1 MNPVRWK
8 YTAAVMLVLSVILLG
23 TVLVLPVIKSPQHA
37 VYYGPSVSF
46 NGGGTSISGYYIPTV
61 DAGSRV
67 TVSMYDFIPGA
78 VDISIFPS
86 LEGGVTPAGG
96 PIYVKTP
103 TINTTEYFA
112 SSATQPYGIYVI
124 SRNQSRFTLIIDAT
138 YSPWF
143 WLPAYNAVCLFLT
156 FGSAVLL
163 YYYTFTAKRW
173 KNEQKA
179 IREARGG
186 SDEDEGAER

>member
-8 YTAAVMLVLSVILLG
+8 YTAAVMLALSLILLG
-23 TVLVLPVIKSPQHA
+23 SVLILPEVKTPQHV

-86 LEGGVTPAGG
+86 YEGGVTPSGG

-103 TINTTEYFA
+103 TINTTEYFT

-124 SRNQSRFTLIIDAT
+124 TRNNSRFTLIVDAT

-143 WLPAYNAVCLFLT
+143 WILAYNAVAVFLT

-163 YYYTFTAKRW
+163 YYYNFTAKRW

-179 IREARGG
+179 IKEARGEK
-186 SDEDEGAER
+186 SEDDRNR

>member
-1 MNPVRWK
+1 MNPVRWE
-8 YTAAVMLVLSVILLG
+8 YTAAVMLAISLFLLG
-23 TVLVLPVIKSPQHA
+23 SVFILPVIKSPQHA
-37 VYYGPSVSF
+37 VYYGPSNTF
-46 NGGGTSISGYYIPTV
+46 NGGGTSISGYYIPDV

-67 TVSMYDFIPGA
+67 TVSIYDFIPGA

-86 LEGGVTPAGG
+86 QEGGVTPAGG

-103 TINTTEYFA
+103 TINTTEYFT
-112 SSATQPYGIYVI
+112 STTTQPYGIYVI
-124 SRNQSRFTLIIDAT
+124 SRNESRFILIVDAT
-138 YSPWF
+138 YSPWY
-143 WLPAYNAVCLFLT
+143 WLPSYNAVTLFLT

-179 IREARGG
+179 IREARGEK
-186 SDEDEGAER
+186 SEDENNR